1 MTAASCRFVIGA
13 VAFFKS
19 TSSTLWWVFADWAT
33 VPAAR
38 STSSPRNSNCCAG
51 AGDQEA
57 ARGGWCSLSRSP
69 AAVHRPMIV
78 GLLLVLCNSVMHE
91 GNWSQRGLLF
101 EAFSG
106 CKWPAGVT
114 VRKRLE
120 EVLDGLNL
128 RDDHWRFN

>member
-1 MTAASCRFVIGA
+1 MNNDSRNM
-13 VAFFKS
+13 
-19 TSSTLWWVFADWAT
+19 
-33 VPAAR
+33 AAR
-38 STSSPRNSNCCAG
+38 CAMLLAQRIDEIRDELRDDPAYEECG
-51 AGDQEA
+51 AD
-57 ARGGWCSLSRSP
+57 
-69 AAVHRPMIV
+69 PMIV

-101 EAFSG
+101 EAFAG
-106 CKWPAGVT
+106 CKWPAVVT